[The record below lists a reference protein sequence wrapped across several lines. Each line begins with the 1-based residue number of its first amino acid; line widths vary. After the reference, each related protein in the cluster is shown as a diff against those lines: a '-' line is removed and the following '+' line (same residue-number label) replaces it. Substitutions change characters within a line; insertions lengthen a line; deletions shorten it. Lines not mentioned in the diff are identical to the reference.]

1 MSLSPADLLA
11 FNVVLLVA
19 LASPGA
25 ALIFMTRMTL
35 ASGRVAGIATGL
47 GLGVA
52 AAIWT
57 LAALLGLEA
66 MFTWLPWSYTAL
78 KIGGVLYLL
87 WVIIQAFRHLSG
99 PDSDPP
105 MPRGQAFWAGLMMN
119 LANPKSFLF
128 AAAVIVVVF
137 PADLTARDIA
147 LIVANHLALEAVF
160 YTGFGIALTSATAQ
174 AALTRCKP
182 TLNRMTAAL
191 LRAPGVR
198 FFLEK

>member
-57 LAALLGLEA
+57 LAALLGLDA

-105 MPRGQAFWAGLMMN
+105 MPHGQAFWAGLMMN